1 VTELSFGVPNRH
13 KAEELSTMTKPRIA
27 FAVIVLLLGASPVL
41 AQEKESSGAGRVKVA
56 SGAAFVVREGRAIAA
71 TPGQVVLEAD
81 VLRTGTDG
89 RLGVTLNDD
98 TRVSLGPTSEIR
110 VDRFSYG
117 STDGSMALALK
128 FVRGVA
134 AYVSGRIAK
143 LSPDSVRLETPAA
156 IVGVRGTT
164 LAIRVDE
171 Q

>member
-1 VTELSFGVPNRH
+1 VRNGEQ
-13 KAEELSTMTKPRIA
+13 ELSTMTKPRIA
-27 FAVIVLLLGASPVL
+27 FGVLVVLLGASAAR
-41 AQEKESSGAGRVKVA
+41 AQDAPGAGRVKVA
-56 SGAAFVVREGRAIAA
+56 SGAAFVVREGRAIPA

-81 VLRTGTDG
+81 VLRTGADG

-98 TRVSLGPTSEIR
+98 TRVSLGPASEVR
-110 VDRFSYG
+110 VDRFAYASA
-117 STDGSMALALK
+117 DGGLRLVLK
-128 FVRGVA
+128 FVRGVS

-143 LSPDSVRLETPAA
+143 LSPDAVRLETPAA